1 MASGSARFPTVQLYY
16 PEVDEEVNQL
26 AVVRGA
32 AYPMGNGCW
41 NRPAEPVARA
51 QVANVLLKNELCD
64 LFKELYRHHDWASVL
79 EAALRTG
86 RGYPILG
93 LIANRMRVEVLE
105 EKYYFPSPPSSS
117 DMGGESD

>member
-1 MASGSARFPTVQLYY
+1 MAGGSARFTTVQLYY

-32 AYPMGNGCW
+32 AYPMGNGCR

-51 QVANVLLKNELCD
+51 QVANVLLKNEICN
-64 LFKELYRHHDWASVL
+64 LFKEFYRHDDWALVL
-79 EAALRTG
+79 EAAFRTG
-86 RGYPILG
+86 RNYPILG
-93 LIANRMRVEVLE
+93 LIASRMRLEVLE
-105 EKYYFPSPPSSS
+105 ERYYFPSPPSSS